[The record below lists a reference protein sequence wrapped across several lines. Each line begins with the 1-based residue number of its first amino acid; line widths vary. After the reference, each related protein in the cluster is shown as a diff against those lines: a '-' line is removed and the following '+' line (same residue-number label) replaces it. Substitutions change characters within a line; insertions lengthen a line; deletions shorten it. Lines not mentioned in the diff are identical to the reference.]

1 MTGRPGGLPHGARA
15 FLLARRETARA
26 APPEKHEV
34 NRRVVAFCRHAAPT
48 ELGGDWGAGA
58 TDRSLLTE
66 LGEGRMV
73 VVSEPRPCLILGI
86 SAARRHPRPK
96 APEAWR
102 SPGRWRVGRGRWKVA
117 KRLGVRQS
125 PAAFPRQG
133 VEKGVGG
140 RDAQDNGTTGLSDY
154 PTIGLVKGER
164 GRPRQ
169 LIPTCSLFLPCQ
181 QPVGEPDWLH
191 QQRCV
196 AHDDDQ
202 GLRFPQPADGHF
214 VPALRVRFVL
224 WEAPAGRNVCSTRA
238 SSPLVFWFFGGAAL
252 SPHRRSA
259 GIPARPC
266 PDHLHLGVLR
276 PGVAFRPVGP
286 TCL

>member
-1 MTGRPGGLPHGARA
+1 MP
-15 FLLARRETARA
+15 LLRS
-26 APPEKHEV
+26 
-34 NRRVVAFCRHAAPT
+34 
-48 ELGGDWGAGA
+48 LGGEWGAGA

-140 RDAQDNGTTGLSDY
+140 RDAQDNGTTGQRDYRTTGQRDYRTIGLSDY
-154 PTIGLVKGER
+154 RAGER
-164 GRPRQ
+164 G
-169 LIPTCSLFLPCQ
+169 TGGHGSLFLQLISTLPTRR
-181 QPVGEPDWLH
+181 WWAKL
-191 QQRCV
+191 
-196 AHDDDQ
+196 
-202 GLRFPQPADGHF
+202 
-214 VPALRVRFVL
+214 ALRTTVR
-224 WEAPAGRNVCSTRA
+224 
-238 SSPLVFWFFGGAAL
+238 GA
-252 SPHRRSA
+252 
-259 GIPARPC
+259 
-266 PDHLHLGVLR
+266 
-276 PGVAFRPVGP
+276 
-286 TCL
+286 